1 MQDKA
6 VLDSGVIA
14 SLFFRED
21 GVSESAESILEK
33 FDRYYTV
40 DFAIAE
46 ITNVAWK
53 KVSQQDEPE
62 ELIEEGLKKCV
73 EFVTVVCEVIPSAEL
88 FDLAFKIS
96 VDKGITA
103 YDALFVSASEK
114 LNAPFITADRK
125 LFKKLKNMNIILARA
140 D

>member
-14 SLFFRED
+14 SLFFREE
-21 GVSESAESILEK
+21 GVSETSESILEN
-33 FDRYYTV
+33 FGRYYTV

-53 KVSQQDEPE
+53 KVSQQNESE
-62 ELIEEGLKKCV
+62 ELVQEGLKKCV
-73 EFVTVVCEVIPSAEL
+73 EFVTLVCEIIPSAEL
-88 FDLAFKIS
+88 FDKAFKIS
-96 VDKGITA
+96 IDRGISA
-103 YDALFVSASEK
+103 YDALFISASEK
-114 LNAPFITADRK
+114 LDAPFITADRK
-125 LFKKLKNMNIILARA
+125 LYKKLKNMNIILARA